1 MHEEK
6 PLIHPE
12 EDPPDVYTIL
22 MNHERRIAR
31 MEGQMKLVLTL
42 LGLNTSL
49 LIAVIGMLLK
59 VVI

>member
-1 MHEEK
+1 MSE
-6 PLIHPE
+6 E
-12 EDPPDVYTIL
+12 EDPPDVYAIL